1 MSEWFVYL
9 VRCND
14 ASLYTG
20 IAKDVERRI
29 AEHNGAGK
37 LGAKYTRARRPVQ
50 LVYQEPHLTR
60 SDAAKRESEIKNY
73 GKQKKENLIAAA

>member
-1 MSEWFVYL
+1 MSQWFVYL

-29 AEHNGAGK
+29 DEHNGTGK
-37 LGAKYTRARRPVQ
+37 LGAKYTRARRPVE
-50 LVYQEPHLTR
+50 LVYQESHLTR
-60 SDAAKRESEIKNY
+60 SDATKRESEIKNY
-73 GKQKKENLIAAA
+73 SKQEKEILIGAT